1 MGYCDFFK
9 KTKKVYCLLFGLLF
23 ISAIPYYYSGSG
35 LDEAEAIDLY
45 LNHNFPSRVRYD
57 LSYEPVFS
65 NLTFDSPLTFNEDA
79 ASNRIIVG
87 QRDGKIFWFDKEES
101 VIQKNTLLDLSDE
114 VGVVW
119 DGGFLGLALH
129 PEFGSQG
136 KNYFYVYYTTEDANG
151 EDYPDYHSGQWCTN
165 DQYWGNYLILSR
177 YDLNPET
184 FEVDKSSEQ
193 VLLKRRMYGT
203 THRGGGLLFGAD
215 GFLYLSTGDQSAWVK
230 AQDISNNVDGG
241 VLRIDVDKDTL
252 RSHPA
257 IRKMPSHAGFQDE
270 ISGNDYWIPN
280 DNPFLSP
287 DGKNFEEYY
296 SLGHRNPHRMT
307 MDRETGVLYVGEI
320 GGALHE
326 EINVIE
332 KGKNYGWPV
341 YEGLVKNTSCVPQ
354 LLDSMPHTRPLT
366 TFPRS
371 EANSVIGGFVY
382 RGNQIPDLY
391 GKYICADY
399 GIGEEIW
406 SVNIENGNFTQ
417 LGNFAST
424 DIISFGEDSEGEIYL
439 LKQGISNLYKITS
452 VNNPY
457 NTIPDSLSKTGAFKD
472 LETLEPTEGLIPY
485 DLVESFW
492 SDGAIKKRWMAV
504 PNDGDYNSVNEKIV
518 YSEND
523 LWKFPVGSV
532 LIKHFELPIDHNDPT
547 KRKRLETRFSVKG
560 EDNQFYFLTYKWNE
574 SQTDAVLLTE
584 GLEESILVQKSDGS
598 SDFQIWSYPD
608 IGDCISCHNT
618 VSDGTLGP
626 RTRFLNK
633 DYTYDKTGRTA
644 NQLVTFSHLGIIDQN
659 IEDIDVPTLLTSKSI
674 KDSTATIEEKAR
686 SYLDLNC
693 AYCHRPGTG
702 NRGEF
707 DLRLTNNLIQTG
719 ILNAA
724 PVESLGLPDE
734 KILEPGNS
742 GSSILYHRVQTTNK
756 SLQMPPIGKNKIDE
770 EAVRLL
776 ETWIQKL
783 QDPCP
788 KSIVMERYD
797 NVEGTSIADLK
808 NHPGFPDIPSDTL
821 SLYEFDIPV
830 DSGDDYGVRVRG
842 LLRAPETGTYR
853 FWVSGDNGVELILGT
868 GPDASGAERIA
879 YHDDWSRYRE
889 WGRYATQR
897 SLPVELEAGG
907 LYYMEALMN
916 EGNGGDHLTVG
927 WRRPSDG
934 DGEGPSEVLHCAYFA
949 ELPSV
954 AVTGVSVSPSLA
966 NLTVGSALSLSASV
980 APSDATDPGVSWS
993 SSDEGVATVGP
1004 DGLVTGV
1011 SVGVATVTATT
1022 SDGGH
1027 TASAEVTVDDCVG
1040 RIVMERYEGVSGW
1053 SVSGLRSHPSFP
1065 GSPSFSADLDEFDIP
1080 VDSGDDYGVRVRGL
1094 LRAPETGT
1102 YRFWVSGDNG
1112 VELILGT
1119 GPDASGAE
1127 RIAYHDD
1134 WSRYREWGRYATQR
1148 SLPVELEAGG
1158 LYYMEA
1164 LMNEGN
1170 GGDHLTVGW
1179 RRPSDGDGEGPSE
1192 VLHCAYFAELP
1203 SVAVTGVSVSPSL
1216 ANLTVG
1222 SALSLSASVAPS
1234 DATDPGV
1241 SWSSSDEGVA
1251 TVGPDGLVTGVS
1263 VGVATVTATTS
1274 DGGHTAS
1281 AEVTVEDSQIRV
1293 SGILISPDRY
1303 ELVEGESL
1311 QMITTLTPTN
1321 PTNDKVIW
1329 SSSDSLVVNV
1339 DSLGMATALLPGQ
1352 AVVTATTDD
1361 GGYTSS
1367 SEIIVADSII
1377 PVSGIYLNPD
1387 TAELIVGNTLQVL
1400 ATIAPNNATN
1410 DKVHWSSRDS
1420 LVASVD
1426 TLGLVTAHSPG
1437 NVNITGTSDDGGY
1450 TYSSLISVYEVVTT
1464 NTNKSIS
1471 TSKKKDT
1478 NILNP
1483 VNDEFKIF
1491 PNPASDFITIVIPEN
1506 TKECVLGI
1514 YDESNR
1520 LVIRQIGSNNE
1531 FKIDVSGLSK
1541 GVYIIVLSD
1550 LENNTLYGKFLKE

>member
-889 WGRYATQR
+889 WGRY
-897 SLPVELEAGG
+897 
-907 LYYMEALMN
+907 
-916 EGNGGDHLTVG
+916 
-927 WRRPSDG
+927 
-934 DGEGPSEVLHCAYFA
+934 
-949 ELPSV
+949 
-954 AVTGVSVSPSLA
+954 
-966 NLTVGSALSLSASV
+966 
-980 APSDATDPGVSWS
+980 
-993 SSDEGVATVGP
+993 
-1004 DGLVTGV
+1004 
-1011 SVGVATVTATT
+1011 
-1022 SDGGH
+1022 
-1027 TASAEVTVDDCVG
+1027 
-1040 RIVMERYEGVSGW
+1040 
-1053 SVSGLRSHPSFP
+1053 
-1065 GSPSFSADLDEFDIP
+1065 
-1080 VDSGDDYGVRVRGL
+1080 
-1094 LRAPETGT
+1094 
-1102 YRFWVSGDNG
+1102 
-1112 VELILGT
+1112 
-1119 GPDASGAE
+1119 
-1127 RIAYHDD
+1127 
-1134 WSRYREWGRYATQR
+1134 
-1148 SLPVELEAGG
+1148 
-1158 LYYMEA
+1158 
-1164 LMNEGN
+1164 
-1170 GGDHLTVGW
+1170 
-1179 RRPSDGDGEGPSE
+1179 
-1192 VLHCAYFAELP
+1192 
-1203 SVAVTGVSVSPSL
+1203 
-1216 ANLTVG
+1216 
-1222 SALSLSASVAPS
+1222 
-1234 DATDPGV
+1234 
-1241 SWSSSDEGVA
+1241 
-1251 TVGPDGLVTGVS
+1251 
-1263 VGVATVTATTS
+1263 
-1274 DGGHTAS
+1274 
-1281 AEVTVEDSQIRV
+1281 
-1293 SGILISPDRY
+1293 
-1303 ELVEGESL
+1303 
-1311 QMITTLTPTN
+1311 
-1321 PTNDKVIW
+1321 
-1329 SSSDSLVVNV
+1329 
-1339 DSLGMATALLPGQ
+1339 
-1352 AVVTATTDD
+1352 
-1361 GGYTSS
+1361 
-1367 SEIIVADSII
+1367 
-1377 PVSGIYLNPD
+1377 
-1387 TAELIVGNTLQVL
+1387 
-1400 ATIAPNNATN
+1400 
-1410 DKVHWSSRDS
+1410 
-1420 LVASVD
+1420 
-1426 TLGLVTAHSPG
+1426 
-1437 NVNITGTSDDGGY
+1437 
-1450 TYSSLISVYEVVTT
+1450 
-1464 NTNKSIS
+1464 
-1471 TSKKKDT
+1471 
-1478 NILNP
+1478 
-1483 VNDEFKIF
+1483 
-1491 PNPASDFITIVIPEN
+1491 
-1506 TKECVLGI
+1506 
-1514 YDESNR
+1514 
-1520 LVIRQIGSNNE
+1520 
-1531 FKIDVSGLSK
+1531 
-1541 GVYIIVLSD
+1541 
-1550 LENNTLYGKFLKE
+1550 